1 MGHSNNPVESLSQWQ
16 TYLLSVHPNEIELG
30 LERAGQV
37 MQRLNIGSQALKI
50 VVGGTNGK
58 GSTSALLESILLASG
73 YRVGVYGSPHLI
85 HFNERFRL
93 QGEQASDEQIIR
105 HLQKVDEARE
115 GISLTYFE
123 FATLAAFSLF
133 AEQELDVWI
142 LEVGLG
148 GRLDAV
154 NLIDADC
161 SVLTQIDIDHQEY
174 LGSDREQ
181 IGLEKAAI
189 FRAQKPA
196 ICADSQAPQSVL
208 EYAQRIGARLWL
220 LDRDFSYEASMHQ
233 WMYRGPGM
241 RRGALPYPALRGAN
255 QLNNASAALA
265 VIEAFAD
272 RLAVP
277 IQDIK
282 QGLLD
287 VRLPGRFQVLA
298 GQPLII
304 LDVAHNPHALQALAY
319 NLQQISTTGRTIAV
333 VGMLKDKEV
342 QKALAHMT
350 GEVDVWHCAQL
361 DSERSLPVDQLSTFV
376 KEAYAQEK
384 NVAITKPAPVADQ
397 QPTVRPRVAPREKSA
412 AHIEC
417 FDSIVDAF
425 LAAQQISTVNDKIVV
440 FGSFLAVGPVLE
452 HVQKA
457 GGHEL

>member
-1 MGHSNNPVESLSQWQ
+1 MGRSNDPAKSLAQWQ
-16 TYLLSVHPNEIELG
+16 AYLLSVHPSEIELG
-30 LERAGQV
+30 LERVGQV
-37 MQRLNIGSQALKI
+37 MQELQTGSQALKV

-58 GSTSALLESILLASG
+58 GSTSAILESILLTSG

-85 HFNERFRL
+85 RFNERFRL
-93 QGEQASDEQIIR
+93 QGEEASDEQIGR
-105 HLQKVDEARE
+105 HLQKVDEARRD
-115 GISLTYFE
+115 ISLTYFE

-181 IGLEKAAI
+181 VGLEKAAI

-196 ICADSQAPQSVL
+196 ICADSQAPHSVL
-208 EYAQRIGARLWL
+208 EHAQRIGAQLWL
-220 LDRDFSYEASMHQ
+220 LDRDFSYQASMHQ
-233 WMYRGPGM
+233 WMYRGRGM
-241 RRGALPYPALRGAN
+241 RRGALPYPALRGVN

-265 VIEAFAD
+265 VIEALSD

-361 DSERSLPVDQLSTFV
+361 DSERSLSADQLSTFV
-376 KEAYAQEK
+376 KKAYAQEK
-384 NVAITKPAPVADQ
+384 NVAITNPASVADQ
-397 QPTVRPRVAPREKSA
+397 QPTVRPRATSREKSA
-412 AHIEC
+412 VHIEC
-417 FDSIVDAF
+417 FESIVDAF